1 MNNDRFHRL
10 RKMCLLS
17 SATWPCLP
25 LRVGQTELS
34 VQTILSCHTHACGL
48 SPCTGRAMCV
58 CGGGLPFSIYKVFV
72 TCAFISGIF
81 KVKFWCSLNQEATC
95 ILVEMWWL
103 SYVPDHFPQLSFPSL
118 TEAEAS
124 SHKSPHWNVDEIKL
138 LWSRKNTFVLWVN
151 VIPQTSLV
159 TYRPK
164 W

>member
-1 MNNDRFHRL
+1 MPVVFSYLALSASSCGANRTECADYPIMPHTCLWSLPMHR
-10 RKMCLLS
+10 KGY
-17 SATWPCLP
+17 
-25 LRVGQTELS
+25 V
-34 VQTILSCHTHACGL
+34 
-48 SPCTGRAMCV
+48 CV
-58 CGGGLPFSIYKVFV
+58 WGGGLPFSIYKVFV

-138 LWSRKNTFVLWVN
+138 LWSGKNTFVLWVN